1 MNGGVSYE
9 TNFGSKVL
17 TFKKDKLTGI
27 FNDTEL
33 SVSFNFKDIKSTY
46 ASWYKNE
53 KLRKLTQ
60 HFFKN

>member
-33 SVSFNFKDIKSTY
+33 SVSFNFKDIKSIYGVGIKT
-46 ASWYKNE
+46 KIKKTNP
-53 KLRKLTQ
+53 T
-60 HFFKN
+60 FFKN